1 MAPSDADHSLPAQR
15 SRSHASADEEMRD
28 EIEAKF
34 LLEDAATVAQV
45 LDAFRARHAR
55 SVSAVEIVD
64 RYWDAPNW
72 RLLKEGWTYRWREAS
87 GQKSLALKSAEP
99 SHGVVQRRRELEQRV
114 VTFPESGEPIPFGPV
129 TERVLGIWPGELR
142 ELFRVHNYRRLF
154 HLRALPG
161 ELIEV
166 AIDQATITA
175 EDPGS
180 GAASGRMAF
189 VELELELREGP
200 EESLLLLVDD
210 MRRLFR
216 VLPSRLNKFER
227 GLQTA
232 GLSGSAAM
240 MRHELIRSRLGE
252 ASPER
257 PLSHADRASELAHRC
272 LKEQFE
278 EMLAEEPKA
287 WEGLDPEGVHKMR
300 VAIRRL
306 RVAFRSFKD
315 VLPARPVLAYNREFK
330 RAAAVLGEVRDL
342 DVNRG
347 NLERYA
353 AGIPPEDAAH
363 LAGYRRHLIDRQR
376 RARRRLVAYLA
387 SRRHQRLKDRFARFL
402 ERGPSRRTKNAGDS
416 ATVGEAAR
424 RLVRKRYGR
433 LLADGCATGPGGS
446 DESYHALRIQCRR
459 LRYLLEF
466 FRATYGEGLRPA
478 IEALKELQD
487 VLGELQ
493 DVCVATAQLQEYAER
508 VPARSGQRAQFLVL
522 GQLVGSQRHNAEVRR
537 GQVGDA
543 WKRFDRKRWRKR
555 VLAVFAT
562 ASSASD

>member
-1 MAPSDADHSLPAQR
+1 MAPSYADHSLPAQR
-15 SRSHASADEEMRD
+15 SRSHAPADEEIRD

-34 LLEDAATVAQV
+34 LLEDAAAVAQV
-45 LDAFRARHAR
+45 LDALRARRAR

-72 RLLKEGWTYRWREAS
+72 PLMKEGWTYRWREAS
-87 GQKSLALKSAEP
+87 GQKSLTLKSAEP
-99 SHGVVQRRRELEQRV
+99 SHGVVQRRRKVEQRV
-114 VTFPESGEPIPFGPV
+114 GAFPESGEPIPLGPV
-129 TERVLGIWPGELR
+129 TERILGIWPGELR

-154 HLRALPG
+154 HLRALSG
-161 ELIEV
+161 ALIEV

-175 EDPGS
+175 EDLGS
-180 GAASGRMAF
+180 GAAPGRIAF
-189 VELELELREGP
+189 VELEMELREGP
-200 EESLLLLVDD
+200 EESLLQLVDD

-232 GLSGSAAM
+232 GLSESAATL
-240 MRHELIRSRLGE
+240 RHEPIGSPPGTASR
-252 ASPER
+252 ER
-257 PLSHADRASELAHRC
+257 PLPHRDRAAELAHQC
-272 LKEQFE
+272 LREQFE
-278 EMLAEEPKA
+278 EMVAEEPKA

-300 VAIRRL
+300 VAIRRV

-315 VLPARPVLAYNREFK
+315 VLPARPVLAYDREFR
-330 RAAAVLGEVRDL
+330 RAAAMLGEVRDL
-342 DVNRG
+342 DVHRD

-353 AGIPPEDAAH
+353 ADIPPEDVAH
-363 LAGYRRHLIDRQR
+363 LAGYRRHLAERQR
-376 RARRRLVAYLA
+376 RARRGLVAYLA
-387 SRRHQRLKDRFARFL
+387 SRRHERLKDRFARFL
-402 ERGPSRRTKNAGDS
+402 ERGPPRRAKDAGDS
-416 ATVGEAAR
+416 ATIGETAR

-433 LLADGCATGPGGS
+433 VLADGRATVPGGS

-466 FRATYGEGLRPA
+466 FRATYGEALRPA

-493 DVCVATAQLQEYAER
+493 DACVAAAQLQEYAER
-508 VPARSGQRAQFLVL
+508 VPARSRQRAQLPVL
-522 GQLVGSQRHNAEVRR
+522 EQLVGIQRHHAEVRR

-543 WKRFDRKRWRKR
+543 WKRFDRRGWRER

-562 ASSASD
+562 GSSASD